1 MIDIDYIVKHTQALN
16 VLYVED
22 NKDAREMTTMI
33 LEDVFNTIT
42 IACDGE
48 NGFEKFKQN
57 HIDLIITD
65 INMPKL
71 SGPQM
76 IKKIREIDKD
86 IPILVFSAYDESDLS
101 VEEIKPE
108 IEAFILKPIDI
119 EQFFD
124 TLRKVIQKRFLVNET
139 I

>member
-1 MIDIDYIVKHTQALN
+1 MIDIDDIVKYTQTLN

-42 IACDGE
+42 IACDGQD
-48 NGFEKFKQN
+48 GFEKFMQN

-71 SGPQM
+71 SGLQM

-86 IPILVFSAYDESDLS
+86 VPILVFSAYDKFDLS

-108 IEAFILKPIDI
+108 IEAFLLKPIDI

-124 TLRKVIQKRFLVNET
+124 TLKKLIK
-139 I
+139 